1 MTMRVL
7 VIVIAVLLAL
17 PSLGLAKPRKR
28 PKKGKAKTPAA
39 DIRGAVKEE
48 RGKKSLS
55 GDANGDK
62 KVRGSRDP
70 RMDAPGKEGGAV
82 GGGNPALQRGTRLE
96 FDGRLVQGQ
105 TARSGAVYLFER
117 ARSELRSM
125 VRERQS
131 YRDEIV
137 KTVFTEGGR
146 EAPKPEG
153 RREASKSE
161 GGREASKR

>member
-1 MTMRVL
+1 LTRVL
-7 VIVIAVLLAL
+7 AIVIAVLLAL

-28 PKKGKAKTPAA
+28 PPKRPPKTPAA

-48 RGKKSLS
+48 RGKKSLAAE
-55 GDANGDK
+55 ANGDERRRRPGGREK
-62 KVRGSRDP
+62 DP
-70 RMDAPGKEGGAV
+70 RMEPGKEGGAV

-137 KTVFTEGGR
+137 KTVFPEGGR
-146 EAPKPEG
+146 EIPK
-153 RREASKSE
+153 R
-161 GGREASKR
+161 

>member
-1 MTMRVL
+1 MRTLIVVL
-7 VIVIAVLLAL
+7 AVLLAL

-28 PKKGKAKTPAA
+28 PPKAKPGKATPAA

-48 RGKKSLS
+48 RGKKPLS
-55 GDANGDK
+55 ADAGDK
-62 KVRGSRDP
+62 EKRRPGARDKDP
-70 RMDAPGKEGGAV
+70 RMEPGKESGAV

-137 KTVFTEGGR
+137 KTVFPEGGR
-146 EAPKPEG
+146 EVPK
-153 RREASKSE
+153 R
-161 GGREASKR
+161 

>member
-1 MTMRVL
+1 MRVL
-7 VIVIAVLLAL
+7 IVVLAVLLAL
-17 PSLGLAKPRKR
+17 PSLGLAQRRKKR
-28 PKKGKAKTPAA
+28 PPKAPKAAKTPAA
-39 DIRGAVKEE
+39 ESNKDIRGAVKED
-48 RGKKSLS
+48 RGKRPV
-55 GDANGDK
+55 ANDSDK
-62 KVRGSRDP
+62 DRRRPGGREKDP
-70 RMDAPGKEGGAV
+70 RMEPGKEGGAV

-137 KTVFTEGGR
+137 KTVFPEGGR
-146 EAPKPEG
+146 EVPAPK
-153 RREASKSE
+153 R
-161 GGREASKR
+161 

>member
-1 MTMRVL
+1 MRLLIVVL
-7 VIVIAVLLAL
+7 AVLLAL

-28 PKKGKAKTPAA
+28 PPKAKPGKTPAA

-48 RGKKSLS
+48 RGKKPLAAEADE
-55 GDANGDK
+55 GK
-62 KVRGSRDP
+62 KRTGQEKDP
-70 RMDAPGKEGGAV
+70 RMDAPGKESGAV

-117 ARSELRSM
+117 GRSELRSM

-137 KTVFTEGGR
+137 KTVFPEGGR
-146 EAPKPEG
+146 EVPK
-153 RREASKSE
+153 R
-161 GGREASKR
+161 

>member
-1 MTMRVL
+1 M
-7 VIVIAVLLAL
+7 
-17 PSLGLAKPRKR
+17 
-28 PKKGKAKTPAA
+28 
-39 DIRGAVKEE
+39 E
-48 RGKKSLS
+48 
-55 GDANGDK
+55 
-62 KVRGSRDP
+62 
-70 RMDAPGKEGGAV
+70 PGKEGGAV

-137 KTVFTEGGR
+137 KTVFPEGSR
-146 EAPKPEG
+146 EAAKPEG

-161 GGREASKR
+161 GGREAPKR